1 MVAETRDV
9 DAGHLAGLE
18 HRHALGDLHRVPVHE
33 HFDRVV
39 RVRKVD
45 SGPGHRGPWRRRGR
59 LGLGLGLGRRGLRGG
74 DYGSDLEVREE
85 IPGELR
91 GSGSHDP

>member
-1 MVAETRDV
+1 MVAEARDV
-9 DAGHLAGLE
+9 DAGHLAGLK
-18 HRHALGDLHRVPVHE
+18 HRHALRDLHWVPVHE

-39 RVRKVD
+39 RVLEVD
-45 SGPGHRGPWRRRGR
+45 SGPGHRGPWRRGR
-59 LGLGLGLGRRGLRGG
+59 LRLGLGLGRRGLRGG
-74 DYGSDLEVREE
+74 DYGSDLEVGEE